1 MKSEI
6 NYTSNIKSI
15 FDLDNILNNNEI
27 LKDFIIEIFEVCH
40 EIKKE
45 TEGKFGIIFL
55 KKGVNE
61 YLVLDFKILVLALFN
76 FLQKTDIEIEN
87 FNNIKNFFPFDND
100 NILNDSMINLL
111 FILAKKNLVYFSNLK
126 KYYTKYQLC
135 KHNNSYIYKTKF
147 DGIALKYPT
156 IIKLFSGNEKILCEF
171 EELITRNFKTCK
183 NNSKINESF
192 SIENF
197 SLFQNNF

>member
-1 MKSEI
+1 M
-6 NYTSNIKSI
+6 NPNSNIKSI

-27 LKDFIIEIFEVCH
+27 LKDFIIEIFEVSH

-61 YLVLDFKILVLALFN
+61 YLVLDFRILVLALFN

-87 FNNIKNFFPFDND
+87 FNNIKNLFPYNDD
-100 NILNDSMINLL
+100 NILNDSMLNLL

-126 KYYTKYQLC
+126 KYYRKYKLC
-135 KHNNSYIYKTKF
+135 ISHNNFIYATKL
-147 DGIALKYPT
+147 DGIAVKYPT
-156 IIKLFSGNEKILCEF
+156 IIRLFSNDKKILCEF
-171 EELITRNFKTCK
+171 EKLISRDFKTCI
-183 NNSKINESF
+183 NSSKINKSF

-197 SLFQNNF
+197 SQFNMK

>member
-1 MKSEI
+1 MIAKKFK
-6 NYTSNIKSI
+6 NIKSI
-15 FDLDNILNNNEI
+15 FDIDNLFNDNEI
-27 LKDFIIEIFEVCH
+27 FKDFIIEIFEVCH

-87 FNNIKNFFPFDND
+87 FNNIKKKFPYDHD
-100 NILNDSMINLL
+100 TILNDSMINLL

-126 KYYTKYQLC
+126 KYYRQYKLCITHDNFIYATKL
-135 KHNNSYIYKTKF
+135 
-147 DGIALKYPT
+147 DGIAVKYHT
-156 IIKLFSGNEKILCEF
+156 IIKLFLDNEKILCEF
-171 EELITRNFKTCK
+171 EKLITRDFKECK
-183 NNSKINESF
+183 NSSKINKSF

-197 SLFQNNF
+197 SQFNMK